1 MDYQGLLHWI
11 QVITIIGIKNMGMLK
26 TVKVNLMVMD
36 KVKVEEDVIVEI
48 NYSFMINLYIFFIW
62 IIRKY
67 IQIYTNI
74 KISFLY
80 HNALF

>member
-1 MDYQGLLHWI
+1 
-11 QVITIIGIKNMGMLK
+11 MGMLK

>member
-11 QVITIIGIKNMGMLK
+11 QVITIIEIKNMGMLK